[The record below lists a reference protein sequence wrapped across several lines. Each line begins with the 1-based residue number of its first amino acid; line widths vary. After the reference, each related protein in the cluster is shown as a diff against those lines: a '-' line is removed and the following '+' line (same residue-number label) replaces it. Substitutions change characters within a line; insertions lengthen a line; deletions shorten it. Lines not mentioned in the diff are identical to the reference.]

1 MPTARKKPRAKTSA
15 RGRDVK
21 KRPARPKTAEK
32 AVTKARSKP
41 AKKASAPVRSPAAGS
56 PPAQPAP
63 AAPVKA
69 APVKAAPSAPAK
81 KSRRSGLSQR
91 RGPGGQLL
99 APGEILLPGGPQT
112 SEEVQYLIRGCV
124 AAERPAVEPGIAEI
138 IAKRPSGDLLAE
150 RPTLDRYAQAFR
162 ERFDG
167 GAIEA
172 MLPPRILANR
182 RNFASVAE
190 RAKLRR
196 REIGAFLRGLH
207 LGHTDTAHMDSHGED
222 SLQKLMEWAARLENL
237 SEAEEPDQAD
247 YTQFHRGLDH
257 LENTTEALIV
267 DVEATLRRLRDRAR

>member
-1 MPTARKKPRAKTSA
+1 MPSSRKKPRAKTKV
-15 RGRDVK
+15 RGHDAK
-21 KRPARPKTAEK
+21 KRPAKPKPAEK
-32 AVTKARSKP
+32 ALAKAPPKP
-41 AKKASAPVRSPAAGS
+41 AKKSAAVVRPAAG
-56 PPAQPAP
+56 
-63 AAPVKA
+63 AAP
-69 APVKAAPSAPAK
+69 APSAAVAPAK
-81 KSRRSGLSQR
+81 PTPAKPASPAKRASRRAGASQR

-112 SEEVQYLIRGCV
+112 SEEVHYLIRGSV
-124 AAERPAVEPGIAEI
+124 AAERPAVDAGIGEI
-138 IAKRPSGDLLAE
+138 LAKRPPADPAAE
-150 RPTLDRYAQAFR
+150 RAALERHAQALR

-167 GAIEA
+167 GAIEG
-172 MLPPRILANR
+172 MLPPRALANR

-207 LGHTDTAHMDSHGED
+207 LGHTDTSHMDSHGED

-247 YTQFHRGLDH
+247 YSQFHRGLDH

-267 DVEATLRRLRDRAR
+267 DVEATLRRLRDRGR